1 MNVGARAAGM
11 CREIDFV
18 RDAVFR
24 MIEEVP
30 PRSVS
35 YVLTN
40 ALEQE
45 PEAYVLCQR
54 VERITASRGS
64 LFLPVVLM
72 CDLEEQL
79 RRIPGSSR
87 TQRLKIDNVERAR
100 AYIETTTF
108 FTSGEEDLLTIDTA
122 TMSLERAADSIL
134 GRSARRAVP

>member
-54 VERITASRGS
+54 VERIT
-64 LFLPVVLM
+64 VLM

-100 AYIETTTF
+100 AYIESTTF